1 MHPVKSPQ
9 KRNLH
14 MIFTVVLPNVS
25 VSIFEHA
32 FCKSLICITHNP
44 PHQVPDIMPIDS
56 YGYNIQFLIVII
68 AIIMTHLVPQTIGT
82 VYPLKNTHTH
92 IFQNKWNMCIH
103 PPSKYALS
111 ISIPPWCQNLC
122 TSAANEP
129 FLGDQTVW
137 KDQPSNTRKPHKM
150 LNNKIYRYHTVQWR
164 TAQYSTIQYNAMY
177 I

>member
-1 MHPVKSPQ
+1 
-9 KRNLH
+9 

-92 IFQNKWNMCIH
+92 LPKQMKHVHSSSLKVCPIH
-103 PPSKYALS
+103 FHPALVS
-111 ISIPPWCQNLC
+111 EPLHFCCQRTVPWRSDRLKRSTQ
-122 TSAANEP
+122 
-129 FLGDQTVW
+129 Q
-137 KDQPSNTRKPHKM
+137 
-150 LNNKIYRYHTVQWR
+150 HTE
-164 TAQYSTIQYNAMY
+164 TA
-177 I
+177 